1 MSLILT
7 SASIEINVED
17 IPSSKDLHFLRQRLQ
32 EAINEMVPNILEEY
46 GILTENPHAIHVEPF
61 EVEGDQS

>member
-1 MSLILT
+1 MHLLVT
-7 SASIEINVED
+7 SASVEIQTD
-17 IPSSKDLHFLRQRLQ
+17 DLPSSKDLHFLRQRLQ

-46 GILTENPHAIHVEPF
+46 GILTENPHAVHVEPF

>member
-1 MSLILT
+1 MHLLVT
-7 SASIEINVED
+7 SSSIEIQCED

-46 GILTENPHAIHVEPF
+46 GILTENPHAVHVEPF